1 MTFRFNY
8 TQFTANDAG
17 RKLVCVRTTSDYFTV
32 GKTYIIKMD
41 GNSPCLITDDGQ
53 HLHATGSEFEF
64 YNKQD
69 LTPKQPKVGE
79 VWAFKPDKWH
89 YREYTLYFIT
99 KIDAEGI
106 VHHKGVDGAM
116 PEAKEGTARFLARHT
131 FVF

>member
-8 TQFTANDAG
+8 NQFTANDAG
-17 RKLVCVRTTSDYFTV
+17 RKLVCVSATSDYFTV

-64 YNKQD
+64 YHGQN
-69 LTPKQPKVGE
+69 LTPKQPKAGE
-79 VWAFKPDKWH
+79 VWSRRRTF
-89 YREYTLYFIT
+89 TTCSLYVV
-99 KIDAEGI
+99 AS
-106 VHHKGVDGAM
+106 VVDGRVYTHHIN
-116 PEAKEGTARFLARHT
+116 GNARFCDPVEQFLRDNT

>member
-1 MTFRFNY
+1 MTFRFRHFD
-8 TQFTANDAG
+8 FTKADVG
-17 RKLVCVRTTSDYFTV
+17 RKLTCVSTWTHYFTV
-32 GKTYIIKMD
+32 GKSYPIVMD
-41 GNSPCLITDDGQ
+41 GNVPALRTDDGDF
-53 HLHATGSEFEF
+53 LHHSSSEFEF